1 MEDLEGASPETI
13 RKRLQQAHFRRT
25 WFFRSGSNAG
35 KGTVNPPSPNN
46 PDLRV
51 WSGPL
56 PHKELG
62 AALLVRGV
70 GLKAAGEL
78 TSKSLELAS
87 SLTLP
92 HAVTLT
98 VEDEV
103 SPATPETYLN
113 LDGNDFFDVTT
124 ATACFCKSCSNDYAS
139 GQGHI
144 EDLYSVD

>member
-1 MEDLEGASPETI
+1 MLVYPYA
-13 RKRLQQAHFRRT
+13 RF
-25 WFFRSGSNAG
+25 
-35 KGTVNPPSPNN
+35 PNN
-46 PDLRV
+46 PDLMV

-70 GLKAAGEL
+70 GLTAAGKL
-78 TSKSLELAS
+78 TSKSLELVS

-113 LDGNDFFDVTT
+113 LDGNYFFDVTT

-139 GQGHI
+139 GQSHVK
-144 EDLYSVD
+144 DLYSVDLATSKPTACLSKSCSSTATPVVRPL